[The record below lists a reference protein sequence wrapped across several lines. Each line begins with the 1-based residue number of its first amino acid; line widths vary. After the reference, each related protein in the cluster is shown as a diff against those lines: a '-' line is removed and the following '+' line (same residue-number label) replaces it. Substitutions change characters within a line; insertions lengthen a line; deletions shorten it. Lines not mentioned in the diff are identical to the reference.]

1 MKNNR
6 VIFNVLFAMVLFSG
20 CGGSQSGTFQYPH
33 QQNGSGEPTP
43 PPPNSQISIWSKT
56 YPGTDAYFIN
66 KTDDGNFAVCGRH
79 YHNGSMQ
86 NQSEAIVY
94 VIDSD
99 GNAVGYNY
107 IENTLSTNT
116 CKSIYNTSDGGF
128 IVANESYTISPS
140 PGYNIGVLKLSSSAT
155 NIEWRRDYSKSD
167 WDRVGGAI
175 QSHDGEYVLSGTVFL
190 GEDRPWMIKLDGDGN
205 QISELYFGGPGD
217 KRIYSFSQTSDG
229 GYVFVGESNPDGP
242 DPKTAWFY
250 KMDSSG
256 NKQFEKVLGVANDE
270 ARSVQ
275 QASDGGYILAGK
287 ISGYLLTKLNR
298 YGEIEWQRGLA
309 EQGIALSVKQTAGS
323 GYVYVGG
330 TDIGNPGTNAFI
342 SKTDSLGNQEW
353 KRVFGGSDYDFA
365 WSVELT
371 NDGGYI
377 FAGSTRSLGSRN
389 REFWVTK
396 LDSNGNTSISPID

>member
-1 MKNNR
+1 
-6 VIFNVLFAMVLFSG
+6 
-20 CGGSQSGTFQYPH
+20 
-33 QQNGSGEPTP
+33 
-43 PPPNSQISIWSKT
+43 
-56 YPGTDAYFIN
+56 
-66 KTDDGNFAVCGRH
+66 
-79 YHNGSMQ
+79 
-86 NQSEAIVY
+86 
-94 VIDSD
+94 
-99 GNAVGYNY
+99 
-107 IENTLSTNT
+107 
-116 CKSIYNTSDGGF
+116 
-128 IVANESYTISPS
+128 
-140 PGYNIGVLKLSSSAT
+140 
-155 NIEWRRDYSKSD
+155 
-167 WDRVGGAI
+167 
-175 QSHDGEYVLSGTVFL
+175 
-190 GEDRPWMIKLDGDGN
+190 MIKLDGDGN